1 MRNSNILI
9 AILLVVFCSA
19 CSTLNINE
27 IKNLEKRGFDSLKLK
42 HEIEP
47 NDLRIDIIRQTHDNR
62 VNDSTTVTEYTSYH
76 PLGFDLGNG
85 LFYDI
90 SGNLSIRIDYLL
102 NYSCEH
108 DFVIERIDNPE
119 RKKSITKY
127 TFHNDSLMISFPPKE
142 KMHFLYH
149 STKLGDSLS
158 VMNKKRLEYAIVKR
172 DSSVVYRGERRVWN
186 TIFQCDHDI
195 CYLDKKREVNKFQKI
210 GKEIHLEGFYFI
222 VESEDGKTLEFK
234 SHGRKH
240 DTTIFTFIKGDKE
253 WFIYDSKYFGRKF
266 EFKDNDFLVYLNNR
280 LVTKYRLIEK

>member
-1 MRNSNILI
+1 MRNSIILV

-19 CSTLNINE
+19 CSTLNITE
-27 IKNLEKRGFDSLKLK
+27 IKNLEKKEFDSLKLNP
-42 HEIEP
+42 EVEP
-47 NDLRIDIIRQTHDNR
+47 NDLRIDIIRHTDNNR
-62 VNDSTTVTEYTSYH
+62 VNDSTTQTESTPYH
-76 PLGFDLGNG
+76 PLGFDFGNG
-85 LFYDI
+85 LFYDL
-90 SGNLSIRIDYLL
+90 SGNLSLRVDYLL

-142 KMHFLYH
+142 KTHFIYH

-158 VMNKKRLEYAIVKR
+158 VMNRKRLEYAIVKI

-195 CYLDKKREVNKFQKI
+195 CYLDKKREGNKFQKI
-210 GKEIHLEGFYFI
+210 GKEIHLEDFYFI
-222 VESEDGKTLEFK
+222 VESEDGKTLEVK

-240 DTTIFTFIKGDKE
+240 DWTLFTIIKGDKE
-253 WFIYDSKYFGRKF
+253 WFIYDSKYLGMKF
-266 EFKDNDFLVYLNNR
+266 EYKGNDFLVYQNNR
-280 LVTKYRLIEK
+280 LVTKYVLVEK